1 MSVAV
6 IYLRVSTS
14 KQAETG
20 FSLENQLSRLQAYA
34 LVHNYTDVK
43 VISDEGISGRS
54 TKNRVG
60 FNEMIELVRSRECS
74 AIIVYSLSR
83 FARNVKDTIE
93 TIDLLNKYGVSFHSL
108 TESIDTTTAVGRFF
122 LTTLSALAQLE
133 SEQMGE
139 RIKSVLEHEK
149 DKGERI
155 GQVPFGS
162 RDENGI
168 LVDDSDELETIKLVK
183 SLKDEQGLSYDKI
196 ADELVRQERKNK
208 RGQVKW
214 LKSQVIRLY
223 KKELAESTDIS
234 SDLQN

>member
-34 LVHNYTDVK
+34 LVHNYTNVK

-60 FNEMIELVRSRECS
+60 FNEMIELVKSRECS

-139 RIKSVLEHEK
+139 RIKSVLEHKK

-155 GQVPFGS
+155 GQVPFGYN
-162 RDENGI
+162 DENGI
-168 LVDDSDELETIKLVK
+168 LVDNSDELETIKLVK

-196 ADELVRQERKNK
+196 AEELIRQERKNK
-208 RGQVKW
+208 KGQVKW

-223 KKELAESTDIS
+223 KKGVTEIKETEK
-234 SDLQN
+234 

>member
-1 MSVAV
+1 MSVAI

-20 FSLENQLSRLQAYA
+20 FSLDNQLSRLQAYA
-34 LVHNYTDVK
+34 LVHNYTNVK

-60 FNEMIELVRSRECS
+60 FNEMIELVKSKECS

-108 TESIDTTTAVGRFF
+108 TESIDTNTAVGRFF

-139 RIKSVLEHEK
+139 RIKSVL
-149 DKGERI
+149 DR
-155 GQVPFGS
+155 
-162 RDENGI
+162 
-168 LVDDSDELETIKLVK
+168 K
-183 SLKDEQGLSYDKI
+183 S
-196 ADELVRQERKNK
+196 V
-208 RGQVKW
+208 V
-214 LKSQVIRLY
+214 
-223 KKELAESTDIS
+223 
-234 SDLQN
+234 

>member
-1 MSVAV
+1 MSVAI

-20 FSLENQLSRLQAYA
+20 FSLDNQLSRLQAYA
-34 LVHNYTDVK
+34 LVHNYTNVK

-60 FNEMIELVRSRECS
+60 FNEMIELVKSKECS

-108 TESIDTTTAVGRFF
+108 TESIDTNTAVGRFF

-139 RIKSVLEHEK
+139 RIKSVLEHKK

-155 GQVPFGS
+155 GQVPFGFN
-162 RDENGI
+162 DNNGTLIEN
-168 LVDDSDELETIKLVK
+168 SDELDTIKLVK

-196 ADELVRQERKNK
+196 AEELIRQERKNK
-208 RGQVKW
+208 KGQVKW

-223 KKELAESTDIS
+223 KKGVTESTETE
-234 SDLQN
+234 N